1 MPARPSPALAWTHH
15 WRWLPA
21 VLWMAVIYLASA
33 DAGSGE
39 SSGALTAWLLQAL
52 GLRLDPAAGASV
64 EHLLRKA
71 GHLTEYAILASLLA
85 WAIASGGPWRPSTL
99 LQAWLIALGYAHS
112 DEWHQAFVPHRG
124 PAWTDVWIDATG
136 AALALLLLA
145 LARVAWPARAPR
157 REGP

>member
-1 MPARPSPALAWTHH
+1 MPAPLLSAWLRH

-21 VLWMAVIYLASA
+21 LLWMGVIYLASA

-52 GLRLDPAAGASV
+52 GLRLDPAAGLCV

-71 GHLTEYAILASLLA
+71 GHLTEYAILASLVA
-85 WAIASGGPWRPSTL
+85 WAIASGSPWRPSTL

-136 AALALLLLA
+136 AAAALLILTCGQVLQA
-145 LARVAWPARAPR
+145 CRRPPAQ
-157 REGP
+157 GP